1 MSDNFTDF
9 LNDSYLH
16 FIVCQMFPHLTSFT
30 MPFWGRHFPHFREE
44 IEIRKIMTCPSLC
57 DFKMHQEPKIK

>member
-1 MSDNFTDF
+1 
-9 LNDSYLH
+9 
-16 FIVCQMFPHLTSFT
+16 MFPHLTSFT

-44 IEIRKIMTCPSLC
+44 TEIRKIMTCPSLC